1 MKTKYILL
9 TGLILLPALVFFLYF
24 RNDVALDKSSGWADL
39 ATYMSVFVSLA
50 NLAVFII
57 LTEKLHSYNQQ
68 RDDLLSKADKPIII
82 FKLKKENT
90 NYLAENVGRGAALN
104 VIIKGDLDIPN
115 KCWNEAYHYYSFS
128 ANMEKKVCVKKNN
141 ALLAEY
147 EDIYGNEYVS
157 YMDWDKLRYFE
168 IKTENKKRE
177 KSEEPEELKI
187 SKYKSVSP
195 TWPT

>member
-9 TGLILLPALVFFLYF
+9 AGLILLPALAFFLYF

-68 RDDLLSKADKPIII
+68 RDDFLSKADKPIII
-82 FKLKKENT
+82 FKLKTKNS

-115 KCWNEAYHYYSFS
+115 KCWKEVYHYYSFS
-128 ANMEKKVCVKKNN
+128 ANMEKDVCVKNNN
-141 ALLAEY
+141 ALLALY

>member
-1 MKTKYILL
+1 MKTKYTLL
-9 TGLILLPALVFFLYF
+9 AGLILLPAFAFFLYF

-68 RDDLLSKADKPIII
+68 RDDFLSKADKPIII
-82 FKLKKENT
+82 FKLEKENT

-104 VIIKGDLDIPN
+104 IIIKGDLDIPN

-141 ALLAEY
+141 ALLALY
-147 EDIYGNEYVS
+147 EDIYGNKYVS
-157 YMDWDKLRYFE
+157 YMDEDKLRYFE
-168 IKTENKKRE
+168 VEIERTEKKY
-177 KSEEPEELKI
+177 PEEFKRY
-187 SKYKSVSP
+187 KYETKKL
-195 TWPT
+195 TWPKFS